1 MFFFLIRIL
10 IVICSNKK
18 VALLS
23 STKNIETGRFFLSK
37 CDFIY
42 LFIYYYYYYIK
53 KQREKRKYKY
63 K

>member
-23 STKNIETGRFFLSK
+23 STKNIETGKFFLSK

-42 LFIYYYYYYIK
+42 LFIIIII
-53 KQREKRKYKY
+53 
-63 K
+63 